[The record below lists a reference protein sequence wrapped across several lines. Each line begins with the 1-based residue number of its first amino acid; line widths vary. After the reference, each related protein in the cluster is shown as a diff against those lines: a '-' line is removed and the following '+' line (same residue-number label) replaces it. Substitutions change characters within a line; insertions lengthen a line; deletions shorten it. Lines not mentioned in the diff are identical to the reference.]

1 LIQDLI
7 AASHGQ
13 ASGSGSNLVSA
24 EFDGIETAILAARRL
39 QWGLEGF
46 SDSSRSGEC
55 AAAILVQHATDIP
68 SSEAEKSALAL
79 LEDAAPGQIL
89 VDPKIAQAL
98 QGLPSLQIQAAPG
111 SAIHE
116 LQWRG
121 SAIAPNRLS
130 DEETISAFIQENG
143 LESEAPPLVQE
154 SVTSLFVAAST
165 TEKSPE
171 VYLPAP
177 KRTSLEPPD
186 SVRRYFSGQRVLI
199 GGIGG
204 AVLLLIVIALVAFLH
219 PWTPIP
225 TPVSTHVP
233 TPSVPAAV
241 EQPTSTPGVGTQGGP
256 SGPNSQNSTPTPS
269 SLPKPSVAKRNFTE
283 PLPTT
288 QGQKEA
294 RITPAVKPD
303 RQQAQQKEKTGSCFL
318 ESADVPKMLSQAD
331 NNRAAG
337 HYEDALRQYDRVLAC
352 EPDNERARHGVDLTR
367 LAMQHQ

>member
-1 LIQDLI
+1 LILDLI
-7 AASHGQ
+7 SASHGK
-13 ASGSGSNLVSA
+13 ASGPSRNLVSA
-24 EFDGIETAILAARRL
+24 EFDGIDTAILAARRL

-46 SDSSRSGEC
+46 SDSSRSGEF
-55 AAAILVQHATDIP
+55 ATAILVQYATGIP

-89 VDPKIAQAL
+89 VDPKTSEAL
-98 QGLPSLQIQAAPG
+98 QGLPGLQFQAAP
-111 SAIHE
+111 SSTIHE
-116 LQWRG
+116 LLRPG
-121 SAIAPNRLS
+121 SAIAPNRSS
-130 DEETISAFIQENG
+130 DEETISAFIQKNG
-143 LESEAPPLVQE
+143 LEIEAPPLVQQP
-154 SVTSLFVAAST
+154 VTQLFVPASM
-165 TEKSPE
+165 TEKRPDAD
-171 VYLPAP
+171 LPVHR
-177 KRTSLEPPD
+177 KTRLELLD
-186 SVRRYFSGQRVLI
+186 SVRRYAIGQRVLI

-225 TPVSTHVP
+225 APVSTPVP
-233 TPSVPAAV
+233 TSSAPATV
-241 EQPTSTPGVGTQGGP
+241 EQPKSTSGAGTQGSP
-256 SGPNSQNSTPTPS
+256 SGANTQNSSPILPS
-269 SLPKPSVAKRNFTE
+269 SPQPSEAKRNSTE
-283 PLPTT
+283 PLPKNHK
-288 QGQKEA
+288 QQVVP
-294 RITPAVKPD
+294 ITPAAKPD